1 MAGHSRCDY
10 VTSVPGN
17 VMGILALKNK
27 SNFLCLLHNLWTK
40 SLSYMTEFTI
50 NNRVIFTRS
59 KIELLSSLIIVLS
72 LGWPIACSRLSDSW
86 GDAKA
91 KGTRK
96 VGGAGKKEKGR
107 EPPPLLSPVS
117 SRFIFVFAL
126 SQFSVPD

>member
-1 MAGHSRCDY
+1 M
-10 VTSVPGN
+10 TSVPGN

-72 LGWPIACSRLSDSW
+72 LG
-86 GDAKA
+86 
-91 KGTRK
+91 
-96 VGGAGKKEKGR
+96 
-107 EPPPLLSPVS
+107 
-117 SRFIFVFAL
+117 
-126 SQFSVPD
+126 